1 MKPMLACSTIPAL
14 SDIKYPVYA
23 QPKLDGIRC
32 LIIDGKAYSRNLKL
46 IPNKHI
52 QAKLAGLLYAFD
64 GELILKSG
72 DFNNVQSGIMSESG
86 TPDFEYIVFDMHDIA
101 SWTYATRLAT
111 LELTFADREFLL
123 KNPMVKLINT
133 KRVHDEYELSSWY
146 RDWLDAG
153 YEGAVVRSFDGLYKH
168 GRSTL
173 KQGWMLK
180 LKNFNDDEALVTGF
194 EELMHNENGPEL
206 NELGAQVRSAH
217 QDNLAPGNTLG
228 ALVCEYRGVSFKIGT
243 GFDQATRKKIW
254 DNRGKYIGQL
264 VTFKFQELSK
274 YNVPRF
280 PVFKGWRTDI

>member
-1 MKPMLACSTIPAL
+1 MKPMLACSTIPVL

-52 QAKLAGLLYAFD
+52 QEQLTGLPYAFD

-72 DFNNVQSGIMSESG
+72 DFNNVQSGIMSEHG
-86 TPDFEYIVFDMHDIA
+86 TPDFEYVVFDLHDMPT
-101 SWTYATRLAT
+101 WTYAMRVNSLIRIFASSMFLSGPPVRLIAT
-111 LELTFADREFLL
+111 
-123 KNPMVKLINT
+123 KV
-133 KRVHDEYELSSWY
+133 VQDEYELSSWY
-146 RDWLDAG
+146 RDWLEAG
-153 YEGAVVRSFDGLYKH
+153 YEGAIVRSFDGLYKH

-180 LKNFNDDEALVTGF
+180 LKDFKDDEAMVVGF
-194 EELMHNENGPEL
+194 EELMHNDNAPEL

-217 QDNLAPGNTLG
+217 QDNLVPGNMLG
-228 ALVCEYRGVSFKIGT
+228 ALVCTYKGNEFKIGT
-243 GFDQATRKKIW
+243 GFDTYTRQAIW
-254 DNRGKYIGQL
+254 RDRDLLKGKL

-274 YNVPRF
+274 YGIPRF
-280 PVFKGWRTDI
+280 PVFKGWRTDV